1 MCGITGLFHFGSR
14 PVDTARLHAMTD
26 VITHRGPDS
35 DGSFVEG
42 GVGLGMRRLA
52 IIDLS
57 TGDQPMST
65 PDGSLVIVFN
75 GEIYNYVEVREELRR
90 LGATFRTG
98 SDTEVI
104 LRAYEQ
110 WGVDCQSHLNGMWA
124 FAISDHPRRQL
135 FLSRDRLG
143 EKPLHYAVHGDTF
156 VFGSEIKSLLEY
168 GLPPVARTELL
179 HLYLTLGWIP
189 APHTFY
195 KDIRKLKPG
204 HYLLVREG
212 QVREHRYW
220 EPPQVPEREMLTD
233 RASVY
238 ARFSELLQDSVRLR
252 MRSDVPFGALLSG
265 GLDSASVV
273 SLMTRVTEL
282 PIETFTIG
290 FEERAFDERGL
301 AREVAQAFHT
311 HHHEHVVRPESVQ
324 DAIATTLAHFDEP
337 FGDSSAIATG
347 HVCRQ
352 ARRDVKMV
360 LTGDGGDEVLS
371 GYTTYQGEKFA
382 RQYQRL
388 PGLLQAG
395 IPKVLSFAAS
405 PLSGGARYRLNRAA
419 SVCASARDA
428 FVPRLIHKLASVPPS
443 VIDELLAGAGPV
455 WRTEDWLAEEL
466 QGCRFVDPFYQL
478 MYFQLR
484 LSLPDQMLT
493 KVDRMSMAHSLESRV
508 PFLDHRLVE
517 FMATVSKS
525 VKLPGYERK
534 HVLRH
539 TVASTLP
546 ASLLHAPKRG
556 FSVPLREWFKGD
568 SLEGP
573 LADLQDMGFDLK
585 PDVVRR
591 VVQENRDGRRD
602 NGNFIW
608 ILLMLQNWAEGTRA
622 RTERASLEARS

>member
-1 MCGITGLFHFGSR
+1 MCGITGVFDFGSR
-14 PVDTARLHAMTD
+14 PVDRVRLRAMTG
-26 VITHRGPDS
+26 VIAHRGPDA
-35 DGSFVEG
+35 EG
-42 GVGLGMRRLA
+42 CHVAGGLGLGHRRLA

-65 PDGSLVIVFN
+65 PDGDRVIVFN
-75 GEIYNYVEVREELRR
+75 GEIYNYLEVRDELRR

-110 WGVDCQSHLNGMWA
+110 WGVDCQSRLNGMWA
-124 FAISDHPRRQL
+124 FAIWDRPRRQL

-156 VFGSEIKSLLEY
+156 VFGSEIKSILEY
-168 GLPPVARTELL
+168 GVPAVARTELL
-179 HLYLTLGWIP
+179 HLYLTLGYIP

-195 KDIRKLKPG
+195 KDIHKLRPG
-204 HYLLVREG
+204 HHLLVADG

-220 EPPQVPEREMLTD
+220 APPQVAEREMLTD
-233 RASVY
+233 RATVY
-238 ARFSELLQDSVRLR
+238 ERFAELLGDSVRLR

-273 SLMTRVTEL
+273 ALMSKVTEL

-290 FEERAFDERGL
+290 FEERAFDERVL
-301 AREVAQAFHT
+301 AREVARAFGT
-311 HHHEHVVRPESVQ
+311 HHHEHIVRPESLA
-324 DAIATTLAHFDEP
+324 DAISTTLEHFDEP

-352 ARRDVKMV
+352 ARHDVKMV

-388 PGLLQAG
+388 PGVLQAG
-395 IPKVLSFAAS
+395 IPRVLSFVAA

-419 SVCASARDA
+419 RVCAAARDA
-428 FVPRLIHKLASVPPS
+428 FVPRLVHKLASVPPA
-443 VIDELLAGAGPV
+443 VIDQMLAGAGPV
-455 WRTEDWLAEEL
+455 WRTEDWLREEL
-466 QGCRFVDPFYQL
+466 EDCRFVDPFYQL

-484 LSLPDQMLT
+484 VSLPDQMLT
-493 KVDRMSMAHSLESRV
+493 KVDRMSMAHSLETRV

-517 FMATVSKS
+517 LMATVSKS

-534 HVLRH
+534 HVLRR
-539 TVASTLP
+539 TIARTLP
-546 ASLLHAPKRG
+546 ATLLHAPKRG

-568 SLEGP
+568 DALAGP
-573 LADLQDMGFDLK
+573 LAELKDLDFDLR
-585 PDVVRR
+585 PDVVQRL
-591 VVQENRDGRRD
+591 VQENREGRRD
-602 NGNFIW
+602 NGNFLW
-608 ILLMLQNWAEGTRA
+608 ILLMLRGWAEGA
-622 RTERASLEARS
+622 RASARNAG